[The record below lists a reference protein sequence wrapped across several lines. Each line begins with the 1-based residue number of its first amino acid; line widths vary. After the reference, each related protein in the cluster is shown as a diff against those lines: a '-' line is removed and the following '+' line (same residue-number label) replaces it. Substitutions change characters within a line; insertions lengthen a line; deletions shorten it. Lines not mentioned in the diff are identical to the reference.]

1 MKKLI
6 ILLFVVTSSYSQ
18 TSKNVKYPTVELG
31 VSEWMVENLKVI
43 KFNNGDPI
51 KFAKTD
57 AEWKKCSEQKI
68 PAYCYSN
75 EKCIGCEKEI
85 LYNYYVLIDKRG
97 ILPAGFDFPKD
108 SDFVA
113 LDQEFSLNPEKV
125 KSFNFKPSGGRD
137 MKNGYDYF
145 SGSETFWFMDSNYLD
160 FLSDEPP
167 MGLSYGISSRDFN
180 NKCPNSFPLTCD
192 GKWNNFETYYST
204 GGSKAGNGMS
214 IRLVKK

>member
-1 MKKLI
+1 MKKII
-6 ILLFVVTSSYSQ
+6 ILLFVVTSSYCQ

-31 VSEWMVENLKVI
+31 ISDWMVENLKVT

-51 KFAKTD
+51 KLAKTD
-57 AEWKKCSEQKI
+57 EEWKKCSEQKI

-108 SDFVA
+108 NDFKA
-113 LDQEFSLNPEKV
+113 LDQEFSLTPDKV
-125 KSFNFKPSGGRD
+125 KSFNFKSVGGRD
-137 MKNGYDYF
+137 IKNGYGYF
-145 SGSETFWFMDSNYLD
+145 SGSATFWFKDSNYLE
-160 FLSDEPP
+160 FVEME

-180 NKCPNSFPLTCD
+180 NKCPNNFPLDCD
-192 GKWNNFETYYST
+192 GKWNNFESYDSI
-204 GGSKAGNGMS
+204 GGSKIGNGMS
-214 IRLVKK
+214 IRLIKK